1 VAART
6 LLLFKVVP
14 TQQDVAQLYVNKQ
27 HKYFMLKKILTSPWT
42 ALLTLALIVS
52 IRIADPVFVESVR
65 LRYFDTLITAKE
77 PTFNNIV
84 TVNID
89 EPTLDKYGQWPLP
102 RAEYAKI
109 IKDLYDRGASLV
121 VLNVLMAE
129 PDRTGGDAGLSAA
142 LKNYPVILGSV
153 PSNKTKNTP
162 RVPGSAVLGPE
173 WLDQIVQYSGLI
185 ANVPQLENSAAGVGI
200 VSTLPEVD
208 GVNRRMP
215 LIVAVDDKLY
225 PALSLETLRVAAG
238 DSTFQVKLFE
248 GGVEKMRVPKFGP
261 VTTDNLG
268 RVWIDWSQES
278 RSFGLTKLPKDLEGA
293 IVIVGPTAAGIGNPV
308 PTSKGAVWPHEVQAA
323 VIGTMMNGVVIQR
336 PDYADG
342 VEILALL
349 AFGILLIFLSRWT
362 YVGIGATVVIV
373 GAVVPGTMWAFTN
386 WLILSDA
393 TAISFGLILVAL
405 HTYGVKFVSEF
416 LQKQA
421 VKKQFAGYCSP
432 EVVRLLQ
439 ENPDLIKKG
448 IKKDVSVMFSDLRG
462 FTPIGEYFDKPG
474 NGGPQG
480 LATYMNGYM
489 DAITIPIIDANGMV
503 LKYVG
508 DASMHIHGA
517 PLDDDR
523 HAHTIVAVGLEML
536 DAVDEYT
543 EIMEAQGLPPAAMG
557 WGCNTGYGYIGE
569 MGSTARHGYDI
580 LGDMVSTAAR
590 LEARCKAYGV
600 LCIIGAET
608 YNRTKDDFFYLL
620 LDNLQPKGKTVAD
633 LIYTVLRT
641 RGIDYARD
649 KIAHDVMHDLYRQKK
664 FDEAAAMCAKLKGN
678 FGGQMDKY
686 YKIWIERCDFMKLQ
700 DLGDNWNGEFVA
712 HEK

>member
-1 VAART
+1 
-6 LLLFKVVP
+6 
-14 TQQDVAQLYVNKQ
+14 
-27 HKYFMLKKILTSPWT
+27 MLKKLLLSPWT
-42 ALLTLALIVS
+42 ALLTLALVVG
-52 IRIADPVFVESVR
+52 IRVADPTFVESVR

-102 RAEYAKI
+102 RVNYAEI
-109 IKDLYDRGASLV
+109 IEDLYRRNAGLV
-121 VLNVLMAE
+121 VLNVLMADR
-129 PDRTGGDAGLSAA
+129 DRTGGDRDLAAA
-142 LKNYPVILGSV
+142 LKHYPVVLGSV

-173 WLDQIVQYSGLI
+173 WLDQIVQYPGLI
-185 ANVPQLENSAAGVGI
+185 ANVPALENTAAGVGI
-200 VSTLPEVD
+200 VNTLPEID

-215 LIVAVDDKLY
+215 LIVAVDGKLY
-225 PALSLETLRVAAG
+225 PALSLETLRVAAQ

-248 GGVEKMRVPKFGP
+248 GGVEKMRIPKFGP

-268 RVWIDWSQES
+268 RVWIDWSQQS
-278 RSFGLTKLPKDLEGA
+278 RTFGLTQLPKDLEGA
-293 IVIVGPTAAGIGNPV
+293 IVIVGPTAAGIANPV

-342 VEILALL
+342 AEILALL
-349 AFGILLIFLSRWT
+349 LFGLLLIFLSRWT
-362 YVGIGATVVIV
+362 YVGICATVVIV

-421 VKKQFAGYCSP
+421 IKKQFAGYCSP

-474 NGGPQG
+474 NGGPEG
-480 LATYMNGYM
+480 LAKYMNGYM

-517 PLDDDR
+517 PLDDDK

-536 DAVDEYT
+536 DRVDEYT
-543 EIMEAQGLPPAAMG
+543 KIMEAQGLPPAAMG

-641 RGIDYARD
+641 RGVDYTRD
-649 KIAHDVMHDLYRQKK
+649 KIAHDVMHDLYKAKK

>member
-1 VAART
+1 
-6 LLLFKVVP
+6 
-14 TQQDVAQLYVNKQ
+14 
-27 HKYFMLKKILTSPWT
+27 MLKKILTSPWT
-42 ALLTLALIVS
+42 ALLTLAIILS

-65 LRYFDTLITAKE
+65 LRYFDTLITQKE
-77 PTFNNIV
+77 PTANNIY

-89 EPTLDKYGQWPLP
+89 EAALDKYGQWPLP

-109 IKDLYDRGASLV
+109 IKDLYDRGAGLV
-121 VLNVLMAE
+121 VLNVIMAE
-129 PDRTGGDAGLSAA
+129 SDRTGGDAVLANA
-142 LKNYPVILGSV
+142 LKQYPVVLSSTPYEG
-153 PSNKTKNTP
+153 KTKNSP
-162 RVPGSAVLGPE
+162 RKPGTAVINSE
-173 WLDQIVQYSGLI
+173 FADQITPYNGLI
-185 ANVPQLENSAAGVGI
+185 ANVPLLENNAVGVGTTHTKEEI
-200 VSTLPEVD
+200 D
-208 GVNRRMP
+208 GVNRRLP
-215 LIVAVDDKLY
+215 LVITVNGDIY
-225 PALSLETLRVAAG
+225 PSLAMETLRVAAG
-238 DSTFQVKLFE
+238 DSTTQIKLFD
-248 GGVEKMRVPKFGP
+248 GGVEKMRIPKFGP
-261 VTTDNLG
+261 ITTDALG
-268 RVWIDWSQES
+268 RVWIDWSQENKQVS
-278 RSFGLTKLPKDLEGA
+278 LMDLPKDFHGA
-293 IVIVGPTAAGIGNPV
+293 IVIVGPTAAGVANPV
-308 PTSKGAVWPHEVQAA
+308 PTAKGAVFPQDVQAA
-323 VIGTMMNGVVIQR
+323 AVATMINGVVIQR

-342 VEILALL
+342 VEILALAL
-349 AFGILLIFLSRWT
+349 LGILLIFLSRWT
-362 YVGIGATVVIV
+362 YVGIGTTVAIV
-373 GAVVPGTMWAFTN
+373 GAVVPGTIYAFNN
-386 WLILSDA
+386 WLILGDA
-393 TAISFGLILVAL
+393 TALAAGLVLVAL
-405 HTYGVKFVSEF
+405 HTYGVKFISEF

-421 VKKQFAGYCSP
+421 IKKQFAGYCSP

-474 NGGPQG
+474 NGGPEG
-480 LATYMNGYM
+480 LAKYMNGYM

-517 PLDDDR
+517 PLDDPN
-523 HAHTIVAVGLEML
+523 HARTIVAVGLEML
-536 DAVDEYT
+536 DRVDAYT
-543 EIMEAQGLPPAAMG
+543 KEMEAKGLPPAAMG
-557 WGCNTGYGYIGE
+557 WGCNTGDGYIGE

-641 RGIDYARD
+641 RGEDYTRD

-664 FDEAAAMCAKLKGN
+664 FDEAAAMCKKLKGN

-686 YKIWIERCDFMKLQ
+686 YKIWIERCDFMKQQ
-700 DLGDNWNGEFVA
+700 DLGDNWNGEFIA

>member
-1 VAART
+1 
-6 LLLFKVVP
+6 
-14 TQQDVAQLYVNKQ
+14 
-27 HKYFMLKKILTSPWT
+27 MKKILTSPWT
-42 ALLTLALIVS
+42 ALLTLALILS

-65 LRYFDTLITAKE
+65 LRYFDTLITAKA
-77 PTFNNIV
+77 PTDNNIY

-89 EPTLDKYGQWPLP
+89 EAALDKYGQWPLP

-109 IKDLYDRGASLV
+109 IQDLYARNAGLV
-121 VLNVLMAE
+121 VLNVIMAE
-129 PDRTGGDAGLSAA
+129 SDRTGGDAVLANA

-153 PSNKTKNTP
+153 PSEKTKNSP
-162 RVPGSAVLGPE
+162 RKPGSAVIGPE
-173 WLDQIVQYSGLI
+173 WQEQIVQYPGLI
-185 ANVPQLENSAAGVGI
+185 ANIPSLENAAAGIGI

-208 GVNRRMP
+208 GVNRRIP
-215 LIVAVDDKLY
+215 LVVSVNDNLY
-225 PALSLETLRVAAG
+225 PSLSLETLRAAAG
-238 DSTFQVKLFE
+238 DSTFQIKLNE
-248 GGVEKMRVPKFGP
+248 YGVEKMRIPKFGP
-261 VTTDNLG
+261 ISTDPLG
-268 RVWIDWSQES
+268 RIWIDWSQQNKS
-278 RSFGLTKLPKDLEGA
+278 VSLTNLPKDFGGA
-293 IVIVGPTAAGIGNPV
+293 VVIVGPTAAGVSNPL
-308 PTSKGAVWPHEVQAA
+308 PTSKGAVFPHDVQAS
-323 VIGTMMNGVVIQR
+323 VIATMANGVVIER

-349 AFGILLIFLSRWT
+349 GFGLLLIFLSRWT

-373 GAVVPGTMWAFTN
+373 GAVVPGTMYAFTN

-393 TAISFGLILVAL
+393 TAITFGLIIVAL

-421 VKKQFAGYCSP
+421 IKKQFAGYCSP

-474 NGGPQG
+474 NGGPEG
-480 LATYMNGYM
+480 LAKYMNGYM

-517 PLDDDR
+517 PLDDDK
-523 HAHTIVAVGLEML
+523 HAHTIVRVGLEML
-536 DAVDEYT
+536 DRVDEYT
-543 EIMEAQGLPPAAMG
+543 KIMEAQGLPPAAMG
-557 WGCNTGYGYIGE
+557 WGCNTGDGYIGE

-641 RGIDYARD
+641 RGADYTRD
-649 KIAHDVMHDLYRQKK
+649 KIAHDVMHDLYKQKK
-664 FDEAAAMCAKLKGN
+664 FDEAAAMCKKMNGT

-686 YKIWIERCDFMKLQ
+686 YKIWIERCDFMKQQSLP
-700 DLGDNWNGEFVA
+700 DNWNGEFVA